1 MNVAIL
7 FERHTANL
15 RSFRFTTI
23 HQPGRTIP
31 CDYPSRHPPAMR
43 TYRSQEKEEQGVE
56 EEEEDGEIQVG
67 RVLTE
72 PAGNTILVGRVDM
85 DPPPN
90 AITEKELQQAIKRD
104 TDMVKLVK
112 VVQTGLRLKELTKSP
127 YT

>member
-1 MNVAIL
+1 
-7 FERHTANL
+7 
-15 RSFRFTTI
+15 
-23 HQPGRTIP
+23 
-31 CDYPSRHPPAMR
+31 MR
-43 TYRSQEKEEQGVE
+43 TYTSQEKEEQGVE

-72 PAGNTILVGRVDM
+72 LAGNTILVGRVDM
-85 DPPPN
+85 DPPPDAN
-90 AITEKELQQAIKRD
+90 TEKELPQAMKRD